1 MRRRRRLFSAILGV
15 ISIGLGSGMFS
26 CSPGKPAQPP
36 PAPSTSTSTAKTTS
50 DDGLPICQRVCAVQT
65 KCGGDP
71 KACTMKCMPIA
82 RILLPEVLDQMVGC
96 VEKKAPPSCDDD
108 AVASRKRLIGECV
121 VDATQSKGETART
134 NIALFAK
141 AFCDRTKTCGSN
153 TGVISASECM
163 GEARG
168 AIMSTEGDA
177 SGGLYGSLRASK
189 LDEMIACL
197 GGPCDQRKEHADE
210 EVERCLN
217 EVLAKAAESTP

>member
-1 MRRRRRLFSAILGV
+1 MAE
-15 ISIGLGSGMFS
+15 
-26 CSPGKPAQPP
+26 
-36 PAPSTSTSTAKTTS
+36 
-50 DDGLPICQRVCAVQT
+50 DDGAPICQRVCAVQT

-71 KACTMKCMPIA
+71 KACTMRCMPIA

-108 AVASRKRLIGECV
+108 AVAARKRLIGACV
-121 VDATQSKGETART
+121 VEATQSKSETARD

-141 AFCDRTKTCGSN
+141 AFCDRTKTCGSS
-153 TGVISASECM
+153 TGVISASECL

-177 SGGLYGSLRASK
+177 SGGLYGALRTSK

-197 GGPCDQRKEHADE
+197 GGVPCDQRKAHADE

-217 EVLAKAAESTP
+217 EIMAKAAETSP

>member
-1 MRRRRRLFSAILGV
+1 MAD
-15 ISIGLGSGMFS
+15 
-26 CSPGKPAQPP
+26 
-36 PAPSTSTSTAKTTS
+36 
-50 DDGLPICQRVCAVQT
+50 DDGAPICQRVCAVQT

-82 RILLPEVLDQMVGC
+82 RILLPDVLEQMVGC
-96 VEKKAPPSCDDD
+96 VEKRAPPSCDDD
-108 AVASRKRLIGECV
+108 AVSARKRLIGACV
-121 VDATQSKGETART
+121 VEATQTKAEAARD

-153 TGVISASECM
+153 TGVVSASECL

-189 LDEMIACL
+189 LDELLACL
-197 GGPCDQRKEHADE
+197 AGPCEQRKEHADE

-217 EVLAKAAESTP
+217 EVLAKAAETSP